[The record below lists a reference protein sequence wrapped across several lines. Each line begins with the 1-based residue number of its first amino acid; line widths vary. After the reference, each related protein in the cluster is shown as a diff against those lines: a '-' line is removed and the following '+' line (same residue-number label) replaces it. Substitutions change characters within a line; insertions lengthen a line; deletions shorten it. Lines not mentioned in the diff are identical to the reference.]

1 MGADFSRVGLRLE
14 AVAVAAYRFHEGRI
28 VAGGV
33 NLVTQT
39 LDVGV
44 HRLGL
49 GEVLPA
55 PGVAE
60 QILAGLEENPV
71 ENPRGIVPPEPAQIS
86 FLAPQE
92 PQKDT
97 SRTALKMLASA
108 SPDDMTPR
116 EAHDFV
122 YELVRLVQEE
132 E

>member
-14 AVAVAAYRFHEGRI
+14 AVAVAAYRFHEGRV

-33 NLVTQT
+33 NLVAQT

-60 QILAGLEENPV
+60 QILAGDHLAGVLHERGQKLELAGRQV
-71 ENPRGIVPPEPAQIS
+71 DLAVVAGRRCGRPRPA
-86 FLAPQE
+86 
-92 PQKDT
+92 
-97 SRTALKMLASA
+97 
-108 SPDDMTPR
+108 
-116 EAHDFV
+116 
-122 YELVRLVQEE
+122 
-132 E
+132 

>member
-55 PGVAE
+55 PGVAK
-60 QILAGLEENPV
+60 QILAGDHLAGVLHERGQKLELAGRQV
-71 ENPRGIVPPEPAQIS
+71 DLAVVAGGSVGVLIQRDARSGDGIAR
-86 FLAPQE
+86 AG
-92 PQKDT
+92 
-97 SRTALKMLASA
+97 
-108 SPDDMTPR
+108 
-116 EAHDFV
+116 
-122 YELVRLVQEE
+122 ELDRKSVV
-132 E
+132 